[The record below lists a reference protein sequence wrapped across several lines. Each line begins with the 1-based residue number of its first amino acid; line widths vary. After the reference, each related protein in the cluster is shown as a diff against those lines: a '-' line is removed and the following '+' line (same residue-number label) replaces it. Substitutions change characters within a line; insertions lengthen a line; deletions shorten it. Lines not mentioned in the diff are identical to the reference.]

1 MKCKICGSEIRPG
14 DTVCHVCG
22 VIIDYHDYVNDPY
35 DTYGNQDNNNNYDNN
50 YNNYNNNNPLP
61 PTDND
66 NFTFFSNTNKSSNK
80 KNSEK
85 TKYLIAA
92 IVAVVLLIGCGVL
105 LVKVLSPEPKAVEGD
120 DDIILGDGGDSG
132 KNTESPELPTTP
144 TEPTEPQDTYES
156 FEGYKFKVANGY
168 TVHQEQESLIFENK
182 TEQFEFV
189 LSIYH
194 SNPYDIYVQRKDE
207 VKQQWVDRG
216 YVVNE
221 YGEKLVENTS
231 WLVLSSVYNGKPFS
245 IVYRG
250 FFNNSTL
257 ELLILN
263 SGSLTN
269 EQVYSKIELMLSST
283 EIDASPSGTNT
294 NA

>member
-35 DTYGNQDNNNNYDNN
+35 DTYGNQDNNNNYDN
-50 YNNYNNNNPLP
+50 YNNYNNYDNNPLP
-61 PTDND
+61 STNND
-66 NFTFFSNTNKSSNK
+66 TFTFFNNADISDNNKN
-80 KNSEK
+80 NNNK

-92 IVAVVLLIGCGVL
+92 VVAVVLLIGCGVL
-105 LVKVLSPEPKAVEGD
+105 LVKVLSPEPKAVESD
-120 DDIILGDGGDSG
+120 DDIILGDGGEKES
-132 KNTESPELPTTP
+132 ESPDLPTTP
-144 TEPTEPQDTYES
+144 DVSTKS
-156 FEGYKFKVANGY
+156 FEGYNFQIDNGY

-182 TEQFEFV
+182 AEQFEFV

-194 SNPYDIYVQRKDE
+194 SNPYNIYVQRKDE

-221 YGEKLVENTS
+221 YGEKQVENTN

-245 IVYRG
+245 IVYRE
-250 FFNNSTL
+250 FFNSSTL
-257 ELLILN
+257 EILILN
-263 SGSLTN
+263 SGNLTN
-269 EQVYSKIELMLSST
+269 EQVYSKIELILKAAT
-283 EIDASPSGTNT
+283 IDGSPSGTNT